1 MIFQMFFLVC
11 KLYKLGLYMATY
23 FGHEQCFISE
33 FLVLEFI
40 KTKLKTEKLNT
51 KHYFFLAIF
60 PDLEITQLW
69 SVNYI
74 FHVCK

>member
-33 FLVLEFI
+33 FLVLAFI
-40 KTKLKTEKLNT
+40 KTKLKAEKLNT
-51 KHYFFLAIF
+51 KHYFF
-60 PDLEITQLW
+60 
-69 SVNYI
+69 
-74 FHVCK
+74 